1 MHPFSWLPHSSRW
14 YVLAALFLAAA
25 TLAWK
30 LSSQG
35 KPLIT
40 PAAPKGMLSFQ
51 FSWSR
56 SEAIKILD
64 SWGKLK
70 NVARKQLRW
79 DYPFLSIYP
88 LLLSLACGM
97 LGDSFG
103 DARAVGAVLVSWC
116 VLFAGPLDA
125 IENYALLKM
134 LDSDASESMA
144 KMAGWCAGIKF
155 VLVLSAVG
163 CILVNGILRLCCTEG

>member
-14 YVLAALFLAAA
+14 YVLAVLFLAAA

-51 FSWSR
+51 FCWSR

-64 SWGKLK
+64 SWAKLK
-70 NVARKQLRW
+70 DVARKQLLW
-79 DYPFLSIYP
+79 DYLFLSIYP
-88 LLLSLACGM
+88 LLLSLACVM

-103 DARAVGAVLVSWC
+103 DARAVVAVLGSWC

-125 IENYALLKM
+125 MENYALLRM

-144 KMAGWCAGIKF
+144 KAAWWCAGIKF
-155 VLVLSAVG
+155 VLAFSALGYIAVA
-163 CILVNGILRLCCTEG
+163 GIMNLCTKN